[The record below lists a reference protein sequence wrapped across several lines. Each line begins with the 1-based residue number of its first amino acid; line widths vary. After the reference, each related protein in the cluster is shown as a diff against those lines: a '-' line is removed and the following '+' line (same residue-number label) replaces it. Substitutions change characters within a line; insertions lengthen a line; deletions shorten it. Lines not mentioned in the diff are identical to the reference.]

1 MTAFDASAI
10 LMVMK
15 ALRVI
20 QRQRANDCCG
30 EGDGSVERRYP
41 ETEEAARL
49 FRALADESRL
59 AILRQL
65 RDEGEVCACD
75 FRACC
80 VVAQP
85 TVSHHLK
92 VLREAGLVT
101 SEKHGLEVRYRLN
114 PHALERVRA
123 LLP

>member
-1 MTAFDASAI
+1 
-10 LMVMK
+10 MK

-20 QRQRANDCCG
+20 QRPKADSCCG
-30 EGDGSVERRYP
+30 DDGGSAERRYP
-41 ETEEAARL
+41 ETEEAAKL
-49 FRALADESRL
+49 FKALADETRL
-59 AILRQL
+59 ALLRQL

-75 FRACC
+75 FQACC
-80 VVAQP
+80 LVAQP

-101 SEKHGLEVRYRLN
+101 SEKSGLEVRYRLN
-114 PHALERVRA
+114 PAMLERVRA

>member
-1 MTAFDASAI
+1 MTTLDVSAI
-10 LMVMK
+10 LTVMK

-20 QRQRANDCCG
+20 QRQKADSCCG
-30 EGDGSVERRYP
+30 DGEAPPERRYP

-49 FRALADESRL
+49 FRALADETRL
-59 AILRQL
+59 AILGQL

-75 FRACC
+75 FQACC

-114 PHALERVRA
+114 PTMLERLRA